1 MAVYN
6 SIQLD
11 LCKKNSYKAIP
22 TKQLDT
28 NSRFLRVELLNNG
41 NSYDFNDDVTVIL
54 ASTRNGETKAYKC
67 TVEDGCVVAPLTSW
81 MLAEEGYVDCE
92 IVLLDTASN
101 SKLSSFAFS
110 ICVDESIYN
119 DETISQDENYNVLL
133 QLIAD
138 VDTAVKSCNTATE
151 KATEI
156 YNTVE
161 TKLNNGELKGEKG
174 DKGEQGDPYELTMSD
189 IYNIVRNIPY
199 ASVQTAGILRVPV
212 GCGLRVDKRGNA
224 DVYYEIPDLTSTTD
238 DIIVEKQGGTL
249 QGDGY
254 CKLTFNSTK
263 YAQKS
268 ELPTKT
274 SELENDS
281 NFVSDANYVH
291 TDNNYTKEEKTK
303 LGSLVNYDDTAIKK
317 QIEKKQ
323 DKLAKVQLDNISAV
337 PNKIDKS
344 AVGNGLKF
352 ADGMLSV
359 DIDDKL
365 KKLNSQFELIQT
377 VVFEEDKSSTVL
389 WRKPVNADYVGL
401 SEIMIICEL
410 YGNSGGIEEFSY
422 FMGNDGKSS
431 NELILFRLPRSFA
444 EDGKYYKSI
453 SKGLFTQQ
461 GFIPEFNKFGNNKSY
476 PEVMNQDNAIYSSVF
491 SQNSDYITTL
501 KLNTDSTAKSIGA
514 GTKIYIWGVKKYE

>member
-41 NSYDFNDDVTVIL
+41 NSYDFSDDVTVIL

-67 TVEDGCVVAPLTSW
+67 TVENGCVVAPLTSW

-92 IVLLDTASN
+92 IVLIDTASN

-110 ICVDESIYN
+110 IYVDESIYN

-174 DKGEQGDPYELTMSD
+174 DKGEQGPKGE
-189 IYNIVRNIPY
+189 
-199 ASVQTAGILRVPV
+199 QGEQGI
-212 GCGLRVDKRGNA
+212 
-224 DVYYEIPDLTSTTD
+224 
-238 DIIVEKQGGTL
+238 QGL
-249 QGDGY
+249 QGEKGEKGDKGDSY
-254 CKLTFNSTK
+254 ILTEADKNEI
-263 YAQKS
+263 AQKVKV
-268 ELPTKT
+268 PTKT
-274 SELENDS
+274 SDLTNDS
-281 NFVSDANYVH
+281 NFVSDTNYVH
-291 TDNNYTKEEKTK
+291 TDNNFTAAEKTK

-317 QIEKKQ
+317 QIAEKQ
-323 DKLAKVQLDNISAV
+323 DKLSTEQLDNISAV

-344 AVGNGLKF
+344 QVGNGLKF
-352 ADGMLSV
+352 ADGMLQL
-359 DIDDKL
+359 DIPVA
-365 KKLNSQFELIQT
+365 SA
-377 VVFEEDKSSTVL
+377 STT
-389 WRKPVNADYVGL
+389 
-401 SEIMIICEL
+401 
-410 YGNSGGIEEFSY
+410 YGG
-422 FMGNDGKSS
+422 D
-431 NELILFRLPRSFA
+431 A
-444 EDGKYYKSI
+444 
-453 SKGLFTQQ
+453 
-461 GFIPEFNKFGNNKSY
+461 
-476 PEVMNQDNAIYSSVF
+476 
-491 SQNSDYITTL
+491 
-501 KLNTDSTAKSIGA
+501 
-514 GTKIYIWGVKKYE
+514 

>member
-41 NSYDFNDDVTVIL
+41 SQYDFNDDVTVIL

-92 IVLLDTASN
+92 IVLVDTASN

-133 QLIAD
+133 QLITE

-174 DKGEQGDPYELTMSD
+174 DKGDTYELTAQDKQDIVNQIPNASPSERGIMSVPNGCG
-189 IYNIVRNIPY
+189 IIVDKNGS
-199 ASVQTAGILRVPV
+199 ASVHYPITTV
-212 GCGLRVDKRGNA
+212 K
-224 DVYYEIPDLTSTTD
+224 STTD
-238 DIIVEKQGGTL
+238 DIKIVKHTGGST
-249 QGDGY
+249 DGQY
-254 CKLTFNSTK
+254 DLTFDSEK

-274 SELENDS
+274 SELQNDS
-281 NFVSDANYVH
+281 NFISDENYVH
-291 TDNNYTKEEKTK
+291 TDNNYTTAEKKK
-303 LGSLVNYDDTAIKK
+303 LGNLANYDDTALKE
-317 QIEKKQ
+317 QISNKQ
-323 DKLAKVQLDNISAV
+323 DKLTQSQLENISAV

-352 ADGMLSV
+352 ADGMLQL
-359 DIDDKL
+359 DIPVA
-365 KKLNSQFELIQT
+365 SA
-377 VVFEEDKSSTVL
+377 STT
-389 WRKPVNADYVGL
+389 
-401 SEIMIICEL
+401 
-410 YGNSGGIEEFSY
+410 YGG
-422 FMGNDGKSS
+422 
-431 NELILFRLPRSFA
+431 
-444 EDGKYYKSI
+444 
-453 SKGLFTQQ
+453 
-461 GFIPEFNKFGNNKSY
+461 
-476 PEVMNQDNAIYSSVF
+476 
-491 SQNSDYITTL
+491 
-501 KLNTDSTAKSIGA
+501 
-514 GTKIYIWGVKKYE
+514 

>member
-92 IVLLDTASN
+92 IVLIDTASN

-133 QLIAD
+133 QLITD
-138 VDTAVKSCNTATE
+138 VDTAVKSCNTATK

-174 DKGEQGDPYELTMSD
+174 EKGDKGDTYELTAQDKRDIVNQIPNASPSERGIMS
-189 IYNIVRNIPY
+189 
-199 ASVQTAGILRVPV
+199 VPN
-212 GCGLRVDKRGNA
+212 GCGIIVDSNGSARVSYPVTD
-224 DVYYEIPDLTSTTD
+224 ITSTTD
-238 DIIVEKQGGTL
+238 DITVVKHI
-249 QGDGY
+249 GDSTDGQFD
-254 CKLTFNSTK
+254 LTFNAEK
-263 YAQKS
+263 FAQKS

-274 SELENDS
+274 SELKNDS
-281 NFVSDANYVH
+281 NFVSDENYVH
-291 TDNNYTKEEKTK
+291 TDNNFTTAEKKK

-317 QIEKKQ
+317 QISNKQ
-323 DKLAKVQLDNISAV
+323 DKLSAEQLENISAV
-337 PNKIDKS
+337 PNKIGES
-344 AVGNGLKF
+344 QVGNGLKF
-352 ADGMLSV
+352 ENGQLQLDIPVASV
-359 DIDDKL
+359 
-365 KKLNSQFELIQT
+365 
-377 VVFEEDKSSTVL
+377 STT
-389 WRKPVNADYVGL
+389 
-401 SEIMIICEL
+401 
-410 YGNSGGIEEFSY
+410 YGGG
-422 FMGNDGKSS
+422 D
-431 NELILFRLPRSFA
+431 A
-444 EDGKYYKSI
+444 
-453 SKGLFTQQ
+453 Q
-461 GFIPEFNKFGNNKSY
+461 
-476 PEVMNQDNAIYSSVF
+476 
-491 SQNSDYITTL
+491 
-501 KLNTDSTAKSIGA
+501 
-514 GTKIYIWGVKKYE
+514 

>member
-41 NSYDFNDDVTVIL
+41 TSYDFSDDVTVIL

-92 IVLLDTASN
+92 IVLIDTASN

-133 QLIAD
+133 ELITD

-174 DKGEQGDPYELTMSD
+174 DKGDKGDTYELTAQDKRDIVNQIPNASPSERGIMS
-189 IYNIVRNIPY
+189 
-199 ASVQTAGILRVPV
+199 VPN
-212 GCGLRVDKRGNA
+212 GCGIIVDSNGSARVRYPITSVK
-224 DVYYEIPDLTSTTD
+224 STTD
-238 DIIVEKQGGTL
+238 DIKIVKHTGGST
-249 QGDGY
+249 DGQFD
-254 CKLTFNSTK
+254 LTFNAKK
-263 YAQKS
+263 YAQTS
-268 ELPTKT
+268 EVPTKT

-281 NFVSDANYVH
+281 NFVSDENYIH
-291 TDNNYTKEEKTK
+291 TDSNFTKEEKDK
-303 LGSLVNYDDTAIKK
+303 LGSLANYDDTALKK
-317 QIEKKQ
+317 QIDNKQ
-323 DKLAKVQLDNISAV
+323 DKLTQSQLENISAV

-352 ADGMLSV
+352 ADGMLQL
-359 DIDDKL
+359 DIPAA
-365 KKLNSQFELIQT
+365 T
-377 VVFEEDKSSTVL
+377 ASTT
-389 WRKPVNADYVGL
+389 
-401 SEIMIICEL
+401 
-410 YGNSGGIEEFSY
+410 YGGG
-422 FMGNDGKSS
+422 D
-431 NELILFRLPRSFA
+431 A
-444 EDGKYYKSI
+444 
-453 SKGLFTQQ
+453 Q
-461 GFIPEFNKFGNNKSY
+461 
-476 PEVMNQDNAIYSSVF
+476 
-491 SQNSDYITTL
+491 
-501 KLNTDSTAKSIGA
+501 
-514 GTKIYIWGVKKYE
+514 

>member
-41 NSYDFNDDVTVIL
+41 NPYDFNDDVTVIL
-54 ASTRNGETKAYKC
+54 ASTRDGETKAYKC

-92 IVLLDTASN
+92 IVLIDTASN

-133 QLIAD
+133 KLITD

-174 DKGEQGDPYELTMSD
+174 DKGDPYELTISD
-189 IYNIVRNIPY
+189 IWKIVDNIPY
-199 ASVQTAGILRVPV
+199 ASVKTAGILRVPG
-212 GCGLRVDKRGNA
+212 GCGLLVDKRGNA
-224 DVYYEIPDLTSTTD
+224 DVYYNIPDLTSTTD

-254 CKLTFNSTK
+254 CKLTFNGEK
-263 YAQKS
+263 YAQKTEVPKKIS
-268 ELPTKT
+268 ELQNDSGYITADDAPPEVYIGSAEPQGNEVIWVDNSTNPENINATKAYVDEVVNLSKT
-274 SELENDS
+274 RIVTDTENTVIPAFELAYNKEYRFTLELESIEFTLPELPKDDFIS
-281 NFVSDANYVH
+281 
-291 TDNNYTKEEKTK
+291 
-303 LGSLVNYDDTAIKK
+303 SLVFKSGATATTITYPDTIKWSGEDISSEKFVPASSKTYEVLIYWNGINY
-317 QIEKKQ
+317 
-323 DKLAKVQLDNISAV
+323 
-337 PNKIDKS
+337 
-344 AVGNGLKF
+344 
-352 ADGMLSV
+352 
-359 DIDDKL
+359 
-365 KKLNSQFELIQT
+365 
-377 VVFEEDKSSTVL
+377 
-389 WRKPVNADYVGL
+389 
-401 SEIMIICEL
+401 C
-410 YGNSGGIEEFSY
+410 GIV
-422 FMGNDGKSS
+422 
-431 NELILFRLPRSFA
+431 
-444 EDGKYYKSI
+444 
-453 SKGLFTQQ
+453 KG
-461 GFIPEFNKFGNNKSY
+461 
-476 PEVMNQDNAIYSSVF
+476 
-491 SQNSDYITTL
+491 
-501 KLNTDSTAKSIGA
+501 
-514 GTKIYIWGVKKYE
+514 W